1 MVQITKVDICVWSYS
16 DNYYNFCS
24 YIGHSRNNEIV
35 FSCNTLFSIYGDN
48 EFACYG
54 GILNAMEEAKN
65 NKISKIN
72 VLISNPIVLQNVV
85 EEPVIDNRFL
95 KEIVNLK
102 KRFSE
107 FNINYVAIKDNMAR
121 FEITQSA
128 IEKTRKLS
136 FYDRAI
142 YLSINSWSPSKNVD
156 GLTVQNNNT
165 GVVYGIPENER
176 DKDNEYVLVGMS
188 NKRAQ
193 KIVPNFDSLCKYY
206 NYNDALIRNT
216 VWQEY
221 LGLSKMI
228 EIY

>member
-1 MVQITKVDICVWSYS
+1 MHRGKIDVFIWSYTKK
-16 DNYYNFCS
+16 DYNFYT
-24 YIGHSRNNEIV
+24 YIGYAKTNEVV
-35 FSCNTLFSIYGDN
+35 FSRCSLFSIYGDN

-54 GILNAMEEAKN
+54 SILNSLRDAIN
-65 NKISKIN
+65 SKIEKIN
-72 VLISNPIVLQNVV
+72 ILVSDPVVLQNVV
-85 EEPVIDNRFL
+85 EEPATGNRFFN
-95 KEIVNLK
+95 EIISLK
-102 KRFSE
+102 KRFTE

-142 YLSINSWSPSKNVD
+142 YLSISSWSPSKNVD